1 MEKKFTKK
9 RSSHVLPVVTSENA
23 ELLRKMRRDWQVWCK
38 DTAPKSDKLLLGAQL
53 SSAPYPS
60 LNLIPSR

>member
-9 RSSHVLPVVTSENA
+9 TSSHVLPVVTSENA

-38 DTAPKSDKLLLGAQL
+38 DTAP
-53 SSAPYPS
+53 
-60 LNLIPSR
+60 NLTNYC

>member
-9 RSSHVLPVVTSENA
+9 ISSHVLPVVTSENA

-38 DTAPKSDKLLLGAQL
+38 DTAP
-53 SSAPYPS
+53 
-60 LNLIPSR
+60 NLKNYC

>member
-23 ELLRKMRRDWQVWCK
+23 ELLRKMRGVGRYGIKIQH
-38 DTAPKSDKLLLGAQL
+38 
-53 SSAPYPS
+53 
-60 LNLIPSR
+60 LI

>member
-23 ELLRKMRRDWQVWCK
+23 ELLRKMRSFYAKCGGIGRYGVKIQH
-38 DTAPKSDKLLLGAQL
+38 
-53 SSAPYPS
+53 
-60 LNLIPSR
+60 LI